1 MLRHD
6 HLKEF
11 VMVGFQAMERQL
23 YLVKFVVEVCTAL
36 CHVALFKDGHVR
48 DKGHW
53 DWELV
58 TEQYSWTQEEKGA
71 MLNQIMDGVSSS
83 SIVPSQLVFG

>member
-1 MLRHD
+1 
-6 HLKEF
+6 
-11 VMVGFQAMERQL
+11 
-23 YLVKFVVEVCTAL
+23 
-36 CHVALFKDGHVR
+36 LFKDGHVR